1 MRKQKSG
8 CEFARLTDVFSG
20 GSLKGNAEKVGTN
33 VGKKTGCMVRKGIKP
48 FGKAEWQN
56 RYIYIGTSQTDLF
69 LLVALGRFDLSSA
82 FFRFIHAYFHTVL
95 NHCLITEVFALILV
109 CLRFVYFFSFFLFVE
124 CFN

>member
-20 GSLKGNAEKVGTN
+20 GSLKGNAEMVGTN

-56 RYIYIGTSQTDLF
+56 IYIYIYRNVT
-69 LLVALGRFDLSSA
+69 
-82 FFRFIHAYFHTVL
+82 
-95 NHCLITEVFALILV
+95 N
-109 CLRFVYFFSFFLFVE
+109 
-124 CFN
+124 